1 MKTEEDDSE
10 HSTEAVENFDDMIDC
25 SPVESEDEEE
35 VGDSERVGSLA
46 EKMDED
52 ISQYE
57 LDSFQ
62 TLMGQAGTSNRSDGL
77 SNTDIAPAPSSSGD
91 ESRKKIDK
99 MSIRKYCT
107 REANHTYRCNV
118 CSKTYTHISNF
129 CRHFLSAHY
138 GHKQDIHCPV
148 CFKPFT
154 RKDNMMTHAKQVH
167 GFNLSK
173 QSAVP
178 PPSIEP
184 PTVPSTSSDF
194 T

>member
-62 TLMGQAGTSNRSDGL
+62 TLMGQSGTSNRSDGL
-77 SNTDIAPAPSSSGD
+77 SNTDVAPALSSSGD

-148 CFKPFT
+148 CFKTFT